1 MTVRGKKQK
10 NEATTVASP
19 RSRLAND
26 KDKTKL
32 KAGERHQQEFTKF
45 IKALLKGIE
54 TKLEVEPN
62 ASNFHDIL
70 NKKDKKKLN

>member
-1 MTVRGKKQK
+1 MSSQDKKRGD
-10 NEATTVASP
+10 NVASP

-45 IKALLKGIE
+45 IKALLKGID
-54 TKLEVEPN
+54 TQLEVEPN
-62 ASNFHDIL
+62 ADTISNML

>member
-1 MTVRGKKQK
+1 MSSQDKKRAD
-10 NEATTVASP
+10 NVGSS

-45 IKALLKGIE
+45 IKALLKGID
-54 TKLEVEPN
+54 TQLEVEPN
-62 ASNFHDIL
+62 ADTISNML

>member
-1 MTVRGKKQK
+1 MSSQDKKRAD
-10 NEATTVASP
+10 NVGSS

-45 IKALLKGIE
+45 MKALLKGIE
-54 TKLEVEPN
+54 TQLEVEPN
-62 ASNFHDIL
+62 ADTISNML

>member
-1 MTVRGKKQK
+1 MSSQDKKR
-10 NEATTVASP
+10 ADIVGSS

-54 TKLEVEPN
+54 TQLEVEPN
-62 ASNFHDIL
+62 ADTISNML

>member
-1 MTVRGKKQK
+1 MSSQDKKRAD
-10 NEATTVASP
+10 NVGSS

-45 IKALLKGIE
+45 IKALLKGID
-54 TKLEVEPN
+54 TQLEVEPN
-62 ASNFHDIL
+62 ADTISNML
-70 NKKDKKKLN
+70 NKKDIKKLN

>member
-1 MTVRGKKQK
+1 MSSQDKKR
-10 NEATTVASP
+10 ADIVGSS

-26 KDKTKL
+26 KDETKL

-54 TKLEVEPN
+54 TQLHVEPN
-62 ASNFHDIL
+62 ASSFHDIL
-70 NKKDKKKLN
+70 NKKNKKKLN

>member
-1 MTVRGKKQK
+1 MSSQDKKRAD
-10 NEATTVASP
+10 NVGSS

-54 TKLEVEPN
+54 TQLEVEPN
-62 ASNFHDIL
+62 ADTISNML

>member
-1 MTVRGKKQK
+1 MSSQDKKRAD
-10 NEATTVASP
+10 NVGSS

-32 KAGERHQQEFTKF
+32 KAGERHQQEFVDM
-45 IKALLKGIE
+45 IE
-54 TKLEVEPN
+54 KMFSRINAQLEVEPN
-62 ASNFHDIL
+62 ASSFHDIL

>member
-1 MTVRGKKQK
+1 MSSQDKKRAD
-10 NEATTVASP
+10 NVGSS

-45 IKALLKGIE
+45 IKALLKGID
-54 TKLEVEPN
+54 TQLEVEPN
-62 ASNFHDIL
+62 ADTISNML
-70 NKKDKKKLN
+70 NKKNKKKLN

>member
-1 MTVRGKKQK
+1 MSSQDKKRAD
-10 NEATTVASP
+10 NVGSS

-54 TKLEVEPN
+54 TVSYTHLTLPTNREV
-62 ASNFHDIL
+62 
-70 NKKDKKKLN
+70 

>member
-1 MTVRGKKQK
+1 MSSQNKKRAD
-10 NEATTVASP
+10 NVGSS

-32 KAGERHQQEFTKF
+32 KAGERHQQEFVDM
-45 IKALLKGIE
+45 IE
-54 TKLEVEPN
+54 KMFSRINAQLEIEPN
-62 ASNFHDIL
+62 ASSFRDIL